1 MYLLHKNKKVAVHTF
16 LLPGDTFVS
25 LSYLFRLGKST
36 ISEII
41 TEVCQAVVEE
51 LQTEYIQVTTT
62 YQWTELHECSDL
74 LNLMYAQLLVL
85 M

>member
-1 MYLLHKNKKVAVHTF
+1 VHVL

-41 TEVCQAVVEE
+41 TEVCHAIVEE

-62 YQWTELHECSDL
+62 
-74 LNLMYAQLLVL
+74 
-85 M
+85 